1 MVLEICVD
9 SLASARAAIAGG
21 ADRLELC
28 SALLAGGLTPYEAL
42 LRQIREES
50 DIPIRCLMRPRPG
63 DFLYTPEERELMR
76 RQILQLKNAGA
87 NGFVI
92 GCLTPQ
98 GDLDVD
104 AMEPLMEACC
114 GCGVTLHR
122 CIDVSRDPLKTCRQ
136 AYKLGIDTVLTS
148 GAAAS
153 CAQGQDMIARLIAL
167 HGPEI
172 LIGAGVNAQ
181 VIRRF
186 RQNVPGANAFHMS
199 GKTELESQMVFRRE
213 GVPMG
218 LPGLDEW
225 HIQQT
230 SREAVQAARA
240 ALYQE

>member
-1 MVLEICVD
+1 
-9 SLASARAAIAGG
+9 
-21 ADRLELC
+21 
-28 SALLAGGLTPYEAL
+28 
-42 LRQIREES
+42 
-50 DIPIRCLMRPRPG
+50 
-63 DFLYTPEERELMR
+63 
-76 RQILQLKNAGA
+76 
-87 NGFVI
+87 
-92 GCLTPQ
+92 
-98 GDLDVD
+98 
-104 AMEPLMEACC
+104 
-114 GCGVTLHR
+114 
-122 CIDVSRDPLKTCRQ
+122 
-136 AYKLGIDTVLTS
+136 
-148 GAAAS
+148 
-153 CAQGQDMIARLIAL
+153 MIARLIAL

-186 RQNVPGANAFHMS
+186 RQNVPGAAAFHMS